1 MLVQY
6 FDNSSTQTNF
16 ADIQVIEIEDLY
28 QNPVPIYVF
37 YQVIDNKVLINITQQ
52 DGNKLP
58 NNCILSITLDNV
70 TSGSELLLI
79 TKIHPQLIS
88 RLTLKQN
95 LGNLSNNISEFT
107 FTQLYIE
114 SLVYLENLYK
124 KPMLEMYTGLVD
136 EQKQPEQISN
146 QSYIKVN
153 EQYKSNKKSTVTV
166 NKNSMVYEVFKNI
179 MLYKVLEYIVINT
192 SNYDTIDME
201 NIRVTYNTKTLKD
214 MQDSYKQKQDDL
226 ILNSTPVQ
234 PAVANRQIF
243 DGLNRNKIKTYSRLY
258 SKLNIYRDG
267 LKW

>member
-1 MLVQY
+1 
-6 FDNSSTQTNF
+6 
-16 ADIQVIEIEDLY
+16 
-28 QNPVPIYVF
+28 
-37 YQVIDNKVLINITQQ
+37 
-52 DGNKLP
+52 
-58 NNCILSITLDNV
+58 
-70 TSGSELLLI
+70 
-79 TKIHPQLIS
+79 
-88 RLTLKQN
+88 
-95 LGNLSNNISEFT
+95 
-107 FTQLYIE
+107 
-114 SLVYLENLYK
+114 
-124 KPMLEMYTGLVD
+124 MYTGLVD
-136 EQKQPEQISN
+136 EQKQPKQISN

-214 MQDSYKQKQDDL
+214 MQDSYKQKQDEL

>member
-1 MLVQY
+1 
-6 FDNSSTQTNF
+6 
-16 ADIQVIEIEDLY
+16 
-28 QNPVPIYVF
+28 
-37 YQVIDNKVLINITQQ
+37 
-52 DGNKLP
+52 
-58 NNCILSITLDNV
+58 
-70 TSGSELLLI
+70 
-79 TKIHPQLIS
+79 
-88 RLTLKQN
+88 
-95 LGNLSNNISEFT
+95 
-107 FTQLYIE
+107 
-114 SLVYLENLYK
+114 
-124 KPMLEMYTGLVD
+124 MYTGLVD

-243 DGLNRNKIKTYSRLY
+243 EGLNRNKIKTYSRLY

>member
-1 MLVQY
+1 
-6 FDNSSTQTNF
+6 
-16 ADIQVIEIEDLY
+16 
-28 QNPVPIYVF
+28 
-37 YQVIDNKVLINITQQ
+37 
-52 DGNKLP
+52 
-58 NNCILSITLDNV
+58 
-70 TSGSELLLI
+70 
-79 TKIHPQLIS
+79 
-88 RLTLKQN
+88 
-95 LGNLSNNISEFT
+95 
-107 FTQLYIE
+107 
-114 SLVYLENLYK
+114 
-124 KPMLEMYTGLVD
+124 MYTGLVD

-214 MQDSYKQKQDDL
+214 MQDSYKQKQDEL

-243 DGLNRNKIKTYSRLY
+243 DGLNRNKIKTYSKLY

>member
-1 MLVQY
+1 
-6 FDNSSTQTNF
+6 
-16 ADIQVIEIEDLY
+16 
-28 QNPVPIYVF
+28 
-37 YQVIDNKVLINITQQ
+37 
-52 DGNKLP
+52 
-58 NNCILSITLDNV
+58 
-70 TSGSELLLI
+70 
-79 TKIHPQLIS
+79 
-88 RLTLKQN
+88 
-95 LGNLSNNISEFT
+95 
-107 FTQLYIE
+107 
-114 SLVYLENLYK
+114 
-124 KPMLEMYTGLVD
+124 MYTGLVD

-214 MQDSYKQKQDDL
+214 MQDSYKQKQDEL

>member
-1 MLVQY
+1 
-6 FDNSSTQTNF
+6 
-16 ADIQVIEIEDLY
+16 
-28 QNPVPIYVF
+28 
-37 YQVIDNKVLINITQQ
+37 
-52 DGNKLP
+52 
-58 NNCILSITLDNV
+58 
-70 TSGSELLLI
+70 
-79 TKIHPQLIS
+79 
-88 RLTLKQN
+88 
-95 LGNLSNNISEFT
+95 
-107 FTQLYIE
+107 
-114 SLVYLENLYK
+114 
-124 KPMLEMYTGLVD
+124 MYTGLVD

>member
-1 MLVQY
+1 
-6 FDNSSTQTNF
+6 
-16 ADIQVIEIEDLY
+16 
-28 QNPVPIYVF
+28 
-37 YQVIDNKVLINITQQ
+37 
-52 DGNKLP
+52 
-58 NNCILSITLDNV
+58 
-70 TSGSELLLI
+70 
-79 TKIHPQLIS
+79 
-88 RLTLKQN
+88 
-95 LGNLSNNISEFT
+95 
-107 FTQLYIE
+107 
-114 SLVYLENLYK
+114 
-124 KPMLEMYTGLVD
+124 MYTGLVD
-136 EQKQPEQISN
+136 EQKWPEQISN

-214 MQDSYKQKQDDL
+214 MQDSYKQKQDEL

>member
-1 MLVQY
+1 
-6 FDNSSTQTNF
+6 
-16 ADIQVIEIEDLY
+16 
-28 QNPVPIYVF
+28 
-37 YQVIDNKVLINITQQ
+37 
-52 DGNKLP
+52 
-58 NNCILSITLDNV
+58 
-70 TSGSELLLI
+70 
-79 TKIHPQLIS
+79 
-88 RLTLKQN
+88 
-95 LGNLSNNISEFT
+95 
-107 FTQLYIE
+107 
-114 SLVYLENLYK
+114 
-124 KPMLEMYTGLVD
+124 MYTGLVD
-136 EQKQPEQISN
+136 EQKQPQQISN